1 MKTLRQIT
9 PRDWIG
15 LALTLAGLVLRL
27 RQYLINRSLWLDEAM
42 LANNIVNRSF
52 AGLFQPLDNNQGAPV
67 GFLLLQK
74 TVTLALGD
82 SEYALRLLP
91 FLAGILSLALMFA
104 LTRKVAGAFAG
115 NLALALFAFS
125 PALIYYTSEVKQYS
139 SDVAIALALCLLCLK
154 YAQDNDWLA
163 LYSQREFREFANSAN
178 GSGKNSRHIVPVGY
192 SYIRGIRI
200 KTWLRNT
207 ALLVFAGAL
216 AVWFSHPA
224 LFVLGGLGLAIFLP
238 AVRAKDARKIVTLLL
253 VAAAWSLSLG
263 ALYFVNLRPLASHQ
277 FFLDFWREGFLPH
290 DLSAWRW
297 LGLSLHAPFGDLL
310 GLRTPYLVTAFL
322 FLIGLVGLTRRFPRF
337 GLFLLLVFFLTLL
350 ASFLT
355 LYPFAGRMIL
365 FLAPALTLLLA
376 DGADLVAD
384 LTGGALSLSK
394 RFIGSLIGKASRHG
408 AGVGKQEPLRKPVRS
423 HPSRWLAWTVR
434 VLLAGYLLFSPLS
447 LAAENFAAPKLREH
461 LRPTL
466 ETLRDFRKD
475 GDLVYVYYWAG
486 HAVRFYAPK
495 YGFAMSDFI
504 LGADHHD
511 QPELYRAE
519 LDALRGHARVWFL
532 FSHVYENGG
541 FNEREF
547 ILDYLDSIGDL
558 SRAYNAHGTSVFL
571 YLYDLR

>member
-1 MKTLRQIT
+1 MKKFFRLAS
-9 PRDWIG
+9 RDWIG
-15 LALTLAGLVLRL
+15 LALVLAGFVLRL
-27 RQYLINRSLWLDEAM
+27 RQYLANRSLWLDEAM

-82 SEYALRLLP
+82 SEYTLRLVP

-104 LTRKVAGAFAG
+104 LTRRAAGAFAG

-125 PALIYYTSEVKQYS
+125 PALIYYTFEVKQYS
-139 SDVAIALALCLLCLK
+139 SDVAIALALCLLYLK
-154 YAQDNDWLA
+154 YERA
-163 LYSQREFREFANSAN
+163 E
-178 GSGKNSRHIVPVGY
+178 
-192 SYIRGIRI
+192 IRA
-200 KTWLRNT
+200 KDS
-207 ALLVFAGAL
+207 ALLTLAGAL

-224 LFVLGGLGLAIFLP
+224 LFVLGGLGLTLFLP
-238 AVRAKDARKIVTLLL
+238 AVRAKDARKIVTLLF

-423 HPSRWLAWTVR
+423 HPSRWPAWTVR
-434 VLLAGYLLFSPLS
+434 VLLAGCLLFSPLS

>member
-1 MKTLRQIT
+1 MKRLPRLAS
-9 PRDWIG
+9 RDWIS
-15 LALTLAGLVLRL
+15 LALILAGFVLRL
-27 RQYLINRSLWLDEAM
+27 RQYLVNRSLWLDEAM
-42 LANNIVNRSF
+42 LANNILARTF
-52 AGLFQPLDNNQGAPV
+52 AGLFQPLDNNQGAPI

-74 TVTLALGD
+74 TVTLTLGD

-91 FLAGILSLALMFA
+91 FLAGILSLTLMFA

-139 SDVAIALALCLLCLK
+139 SDVAIALGLCLLCLK

-178 GSGKNSRHIVPVGY
+178 GSGKNLRA
-192 SYIRGIRI
+192 SYIRGTRI

-207 ALLVFAGAL
+207 AFLVFAGTF

-224 LFVLGGLGLAIFLP
+224 LFVLGGLGLTLFLP
-238 AVRAKDARKIVTLLL
+238 AVRAKDARKIVALFF

-277 FFLDFWREGFLPH
+277 FFLDFWSEGFLPH

-297 LGLSLHAPFGDLL
+297 LGLSLNVPFFDLL

-322 FLIGLVGLTRRFPRF
+322 FLIGLVGLTRRLPRF
-337 GLFLLLVFFLTLL
+337 GLFLLLIFFLTLL

-376 DGADLVAD
+376 EGIADLA
-384 LTGGALSLSK
+384 G
-394 RFIGSLIGKASRHG
+394 FIGHLIGKMPSMNNG
-408 AGVGKQEPLRKPVRS
+408 FGQTESLRKPARS
-423 HPSRWLAWTVR
+423 FLNLA
-434 VLLAGYLLFSPLS
+434 LAGYLLFGPLN
-447 LAAENFAAPKLREH
+447 LAAENFAAPKLHEH
-461 LRPTL
+461 IRPTM
-466 ETLRDFRKD
+466 ETLRDSRRD
-475 GDLVYVYYWAG
+475 GDLIYVYSWAEP
-486 HAVRFYAPK
+486 AVRFYAPK

-519 LDALRGHARVWFL
+519 LDALRGNGRAWFL
-532 FSHVYENGG
+532 FSHVYENGD

-547 ILDYLDSIGDL
+547 ILGYLNSIGDL
-558 SRAYNAHGTSVFL
+558 SRAYNAPGTSVFL

>member
-1 MKTLRQIT
+1 MQFIRRIP

-15 LALTLAGLVLRL
+15 LALVLAGLVLRL
-27 RQYLINRSLWLDEAM
+27 RQYLVNRSLWLDEAM

-74 TVTLALGD
+74 TVTLTLGD

-115 NLALALFAFS
+115 SLALALFAFS
-125 PALIYYTSEVKQYS
+125 PALIYYTSELKQYS
-139 SDVAIALALCLLCLK
+139 FDIAIALALCLLFLSPK
-154 YAQDNDWLA
+154 NHSYTDDADSRGKTFFKSVSSAKSVYKKNFVIIALA
-163 LYSQREFREFANSAN
+163 
-178 GSGKNSRHIVPVGY
+178 
-192 SYIRGIRI
+192 GI
-200 KTWLRNT
+200 
-207 ALLVFAGAL
+207 A

-224 LFVLGGLGLAIFLP
+224 LFVLGGLGLALFLP
-238 AVRAKDARKIVTLLL
+238 AVRAKDARKIVTLLF

-297 LGLSLHAPFGDLL
+297 LALSLNVPFFDLL

-322 FLIGLVGLTRRFPRF
+322 FLIGLVGLTRRLPRF
-337 GLFLLLVFFLTLL
+337 GLFLLLIFFLTLL

-376 DGADLVAD
+376 EGIAD
-384 LTGGALSLSK
+384 LTG
-394 RFIGSLIGKASRHG
+394 FIGHLIGKMSSMNNG
-408 AGVGKQEPLRKPVRS
+408 FGQTESLRKPVRFFLN
-423 HPSRWLAWTVR
+423 LA
-434 VLLAGYLLFSPLS
+434 LAGYLLFSPLS

-461 LRPTL
+461 IRPTM
-466 ETLRDFRKD
+466 EALRDFRKD
-475 GDLVYVYYWAG
+475 GDPVYVYYWAE

-519 LDALRGHARVWFL
+519 LDALRGNGRVWFL
-532 FSHVYENGG
+532 FSHVYENGD
-541 FNEREF
+541 FNERNF
-547 ILDYLDSIGDL
+547 ILGYLDSIGDL
-558 SRAYNAHGTSVFL
+558 SRAYNAPGTSVFL
-571 YLYDLR
+571 YLYDLK